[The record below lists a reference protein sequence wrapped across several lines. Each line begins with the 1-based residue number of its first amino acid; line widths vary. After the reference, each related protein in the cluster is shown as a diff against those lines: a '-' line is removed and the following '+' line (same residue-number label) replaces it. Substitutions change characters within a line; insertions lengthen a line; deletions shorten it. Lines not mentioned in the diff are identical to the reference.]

1 MYVPDAKQFLHY
13 MTDHKTQGV
22 DAFYHKSLRDVSIGA
37 YLLDPLTG
45 SYPIEKDCRN
55 LCIKG
60 TAVLP
65 GFVWKDSIG
74 DGINAAI
81 I

>member
-1 MYVPDAKQFLHY
+1 MLLLKHHEA
-13 MTDHKTQGV
+13 TDNKRHQHPV
-22 DAFYHKSLRDVSIGA
+22 A
-37 YLLDPLTG
+37 YDL
-45 SYPIEKDCRN
+45 SYNE
-55 LCIKG
+55 G

>member
-13 MTDHKTQGV
+13 MTDHKPQGV
-22 DAFYHKSLRDVSIGA
+22 DAFYHQSLRDVSIGA

-45 SYPIEKDCRN
+45 SYPIER
-55 LCIKG
+55 LQERMHQG
-60 TAVLP
+60 TSILS
-65 GFVWKDSIG
+65 GFVWKDIIG
-74 DGINAAI
+74 DGINGAI